1 VRKYIYRQDRRKEME
16 RKAYD
21 SWKEKKQFTGQTTLI
36 FNSKD
41 NIMSYADDNRSF
53 EEMCR

>member
-1 VRKYIYRQDRRKEME
+1 MRKNIYRKDIRKKME

-21 SWKEKKQFTGQTTLI
+21 SWKEKKQFIGQTTQI

-41 NIMSYADDNRSF
+41 NIMSYADDSRSF

>member
-1 VRKYIYRQDRRKEME
+1 VRKYIYRQDRRKKME